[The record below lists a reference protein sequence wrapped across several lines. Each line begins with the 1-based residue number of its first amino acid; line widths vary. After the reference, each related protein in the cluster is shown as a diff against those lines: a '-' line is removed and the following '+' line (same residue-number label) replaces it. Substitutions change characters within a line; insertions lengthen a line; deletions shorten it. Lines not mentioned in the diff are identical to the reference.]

1 MIGFKLESKISID
14 SIEVKDSLVNCC
26 IGIFLASLY
35 FIFPELRVFDSSGAI
50 KFYVLSILAF
60 GCLYSIFRVVN
71 INYYVKVYS
80 LHELGYT
87 ENKELWLN
95 AILSGEI
102 PYIVGTPVAP
112 LDVSDTDIKS
122 TSIEITWEEYNSIKS
137 KVNKALHERSME
149 KIELARGVSKVTGT
163 DRIYLK

>member
-1 MIGFKLESKISID
+1 MIGFKLASKISID
-14 SIEVKDSLVNCC
+14 D
-26 IGIFLASLY
+26 
-35 FIFPELRVFDSSGAI
+35 I
-50 KFYVLSILAF
+50 KFLDFLFDCGLVLYQVILPILFPVFSYMYKFTAYYVWITLMV
-60 GCLYSIFRVVN
+60 LYACFALFKAITYTYYISIF
-71 INYYVKVYS
+71 S
-80 LHELGYT
+80 LHELGT
-87 ENKELWLN
+87 DNKELWLN
-95 AILSGEI
+95 ALLNGEI

>member
-1 MIGFKLESKISID
+1 MIGFKLERKISID

-35 FIFPELRVFDSSGAI
+35 FIFPELRVFDSSGSI
-50 KFYVLSILAF
+50 KFYVLSMVAF
-60 GCLYSIFRVVN
+60 GCLYSIFRVVDV
-71 INYYVKVYS
+71 NYYVKVYS

-95 AILSGEI
+95 AVLNGEI

-112 LDVSDTDIKS
+112 LDVSDTDIKT
-122 TSIEITWEEYNSIKS
+122 TSIEITGEEYTLIKS
-137 KVNKALHERSME
+137 NVNKALHERSM
-149 KIELARGVSKVTGT
+149 
-163 DRIYLK
+163 

>member
-1 MIGFKLESKISID
+1 M
-14 SIEVKDSLVNCC
+14 
-26 IGIFLASLY
+26 
-35 FIFPELRVFDSSGAI
+35 
-50 KFYVLSILAF
+50 
-60 GCLYSIFRVVN
+60 
-71 INYYVKVYS
+71 YS

-112 LDVSDTDIKS
+112 LDVSDIDIKS
-122 TSIEITWEEYNSIKS
+122 TSIEITGEEYSSIKS

-149 KIELARGVSKVTGT
+149 SIELARGVHKVTGT